1 MSKKK
6 TLSCSS
12 LHNAIYL
19 APDELRHCCKR
30 FFVNGKMKGDV
41 RIFKVKNNK
50 DISESKIL
58 AAKKKLYDD
67 INKGKKTPCSG
78 CPFLTK
84 DHWPEL
90 NKLEIKNLSIESH
103 TLCNM
108 KCSYCSPIYYGG
120 LKPNYDLKTVVKE
133 LGSSNTSKDFQ
144 VSWGGGEPVLMK
156 QFEETFTELNEKLKP
171 KINMIYSNSTKYSP
185 AIEKY
190 LTKGKAIL
198 TTSIDAGT
206 IETFKKI
213 RGIKSMNKVFENL
226 ERYYFAAK
234 KGIIIKY
241 ILTEDNSSE
250 SEINGF
256 LKLLE
261 KHKLFDCSFQISTSY
276 KDEILSD
283 KLSSAAIDLY
293 LNLLKRNVESVFFD
307 YHLKPRLKN
316 KLKEAIANNRNI
328 QHLGFKNINKYDQ
341 QKKLNI
347 IVWGAGETAKQ
358 VIGGSPFFEDSKVK
372 IAFFVDSDKSK
383 IGKYI
388 DNIEVKSPEKIKEYD
403 YPIMLASS
411 VYYKKI
417 LENLT
422 NLGIPKD
429 RIMSSLFI

>member
-1 MSKKK
+1 M
-6 TLSCSS
+6 
-12 LHNAIYL
+12 
-19 APDELRHCCKR
+19 
-30 FFVNGKMKGDV
+30 
-41 RIFKVKNNK
+41 
-50 DISESKIL
+50 
-58 AAKKKLYDD
+58 
-67 INKGKKTPCSG
+67 
-78 CPFLTK
+78 
-84 DHWPEL
+84 
-90 NKLEIKNLSIESH
+90 
-103 TLCNM
+103 
-108 KCSYCSPIYYGG
+108 
-120 LKPNYDLKTVVKE
+120 
-133 LGSSNTSKDFQ
+133 
-144 VSWGGGEPVLMK
+144 
-156 QFEETFTELNEKLKP
+156 
-171 KINMIYSNSTKYSP
+171 
-185 AIEKY
+185 
-190 LTKGKAIL
+190 
-198 TTSIDAGT
+198 
-206 IETFKKI
+206 
-213 RGIKSMNKVFENL
+213 
-226 ERYYFAAK
+226 
-234 KGIIIKY
+234 
-241 ILTEDNSSE
+241 
-250 SEINGF
+250 
-256 LKLLE
+256 
-261 KHKLFDCSFQISTSY
+261 
-276 KDEILSD
+276 
-283 KLSSAAIDLY
+283 SSAAIDLY